1 MEHSTLEMVEDQV
14 DPASFEVLGEG
25 DFDLSLID
33 LMVDLDPGFLAWDE
47 VPVSE
52 DRR

>member
-1 MEHSTLEMVEDQV
+1 MERSALEEVEDQV
-14 DPASFEVLGEG
+14 DPASCEILG
-25 DFDLSLID
+25 DIDLSQID

-52 DRR
+52 D